1 MLIYLLNSCK
11 DLDWLDNKDVLRQLQ
26 IMDLPSTKIRES
38 LFGEIMSRLHYVSIA
53 AQKSGGEYTPEE
65 FVLDI
70 YNHIWKN
77 TMQNKPL
84 TKHDMDMEQIFWLVS
99 LQLPVLMLR

>member
-53 AQKSGGEYTPEE
+53 AQKREANIRPR
-65 FVLDI
+65 
-70 YNHIWKN
+70 
-77 TMQNKPL
+77 
-84 TKHDMDMEQIFWLVS
+84 S
-99 LQLPVLMLR
+99 LFLNI